1 MQTDWS
7 LFMKELL
14 ETKQELE
21 QVILVGICTQENDDT
36 EESLKELAE
45 LVETA
50 GAHPLTMVIQNRESI
65 HPGTYVGKGKIEIGR
80 ASCRERV

>member
-1 MQTDWS
+1 
-7 LFMKELL
+7 MKELL

-65 HPGTYVGKGKIEIGR
+65 HPGTYVGKGKIEELR
-80 ASCRERV
+80 

>member
-36 EESLKELAE
+36 EESL
-45 LVETA
+45 
-50 GAHPLTMVIQNRESI
+50 
-65 HPGTYVGKGKIEIGR
+65 
-80 ASCRERV
+80 

>member
-50 GAHPLTMVIQNRESI
+50 GAQDRKSV
-65 HPGTYVGKGKIEIGR
+65 V
-80 ASCRERV
+80 